1 VSFLNQPGPRWF
13 SIPAHRPF
21 LDDLAD
27 GIHRDLTANGPE
39 GLADATILV
48 PNRRAARAL
57 SQSFVKATAGRALV
71 LPQIRALGDLDEG
84 EPPFEPGD
92 IALGLPAAISPWR
105 RRFELAALAAGHA
118 DQLGRDLSAP
128 AALELGDALG
138 AFFDSLEIEEVGEAE
153 RDKIDTL
160 VEGELA
166 EHWQISA
173 RFLSLVVRDWPRRLR
188 ELGLMDVTA
197 RRVALL
203 QALEDSWRQNPP
215 HHPVIAGGST
225 GSAPATARL
234 LDRVA
239 RLPQGCVVL
248 PGLDEGL
255 SDRAWAQVAGDAG
268 EQHPQGAL
276 RRLLTGAGLDRRD
289 VKPWLP
295 GPDAAGR
302 LRRRVINEALRP
314 AEATADWRAQIAELR
329 RDAPEG
335 FDPIAAGLEG
345 LTLLAAHTEEEA
357 AGQIAVLLRETL
369 EIPGKTAAL
378 ITPDQA
384 LSRRVCAKLARWNLA
399 IDSSAGLPLADHP
412 VGVLLNLTAQAKA
425 EPDNPVTL
433 LALLKHPLV
442 RLGRDADTLVKATA
456 ALERHGLRGPRPR
469 DLSAKLSE
477 HPHAQALAHDLAAAI
492 GAGDTARPDLCAQTL
507 AQTLEILAAGPGG
520 GTGALWAEAAGEC
533 AADLLAALI
542 EDGGALVPATPETF
556 AVLLEGLVAQET
568 VRATGA
574 THPRLQ
580 ILGALEGRL
589 IQADRLILAGLEEG
603 VWPPAA
609 PSDPFLSR
617 PMRKTLGL
625 PPPERRIGLS
635 AHDFA
640 QAACSPDVVLVHTER
655 RGGQPAVKSRWLWR
669 LETLAAGAG
678 LELTGRPEIAQWA
691 AALDAPGSLAT
702 AKRPRPTPPADVR
715 PKGLS
720 ATRVERW
727 IRDPYAIYG
736 QYILGLRP
744 LDAPDTPIGPRE
756 RGTAIH
762 AAMERLALDYPA
774 ALPDDAE
781 AVITEAIVAA
791 LDAAGLPEARLVRER
806 ALAANLAPW
815 LADFERRRR
824 PGAARLVEQKG
835 VLNLMVDGETFELAA
850 TADRID
856 IRASMGDVLDFKT
869 GHAPTAKQVRQHLAP
884 QLTLTAA
891 ILEAGGF
898 KDVGRTPP
906 GDLVYVRLN
915 GGRIQGEESI
925 VAGPGESEVLA
936 ADVLARLV
944 ARVRAF
950 RDPKTPYISRAIP
963 QFQGEVGDYDH
974 LARLLEWSIADGGDD
989 A

>member
-1 VSFLNQPGPRWF
+1 MSFLDQPGPRWF

-21 LDDLAD
+21 LDDLAT
-27 GIHRDLTANGPE
+27 GIHQGLAARGPE
-39 GLADATILV
+39 ALADATVLV

-57 SQSFVKATAGRALV
+57 SQSFVKATGGRALV

-92 IALGLPAAISPWR
+92 IALGLPVAISPWR

-118 DQLGRDLSAP
+118 DQLRRDLSAP

-138 AFFDSLEIEEVGEAE
+138 ALFDSLEIEEIDEAG
-153 RDKIDTL
+153 RARIDTL
-160 VEGELA
+160 VEGEMA

-173 RFLSLVVRDWPRRLR
+173 RFLRLVVRDWPKRLA

-203 QALEDSWRQNPP
+203 KALEDGWRLNPP
-215 HHPVIAGGST
+215 AHPVIAAGST

-234 LDRVA
+234 LNRIA
-239 RLPQGCVVL
+239 GLPEGCVVL

-255 SDRAWAQVAGDAG
+255 SDQAWTQVAGDAG

-276 RRLLTGAGLDRRD
+276 RRLLLQAGLERRD
-289 VKPWLP
+289 VKPWLTAP
-295 GPDAAGR
+295 EPQGR

-329 RDAPEG
+329 RDAPDG
-335 FDPIAAGLEG
+335 FDPIAAGLQG
-345 LTLLAAHTEEEA
+345 LTSLSIHAEDEA
-357 AGQIAVLLRETL
+357 AGQIAVLLREVL
-369 EIPGKTAAL
+369 EAPGKTAAL

-384 LSRRVCAKLARWNLA
+384 LARRVCAKLSRWGLA
-399 IDSSAGLPLADHP
+399 VDSSAGLPLADHP
-412 VGVLLNLTAQAKA
+412 VGVLINLVAQAKA
-425 EPDNPVTL
+425 DPGHPVLL
-433 LALLKHPLV
+433 LAILKHPLV
-442 RLGRDADTLVKATA
+442 RLGRDAETLAQA
-456 ALERHGLRGPRPR
+456 ADALERHGLRGARPR
-469 DLSAKLSE
+469 DLAARLE
-477 HPHAQALAHDLAAAI
+477 DHPQAQSLADDLAAAL
-492 GAGDTARPDLCAQTL
+492 GAGEILTPDLA
-507 AQTLEILAAGPGG
+507 ARAIAESLERLAAGPGG
-520 GTGALWAEAAGEC
+520 GTGALWGGAAGEC
-533 AADLLAALI
+533 AADLLTALI
-542 EDGGALVPATPETF
+542 EDGALLAPAAPDSF
-556 AVLLEGLVAQET
+556 AVLLERLVAQET
-568 VRATGA
+568 VRATNVA
-574 THPRLQ
+574 HPRLQ

-589 IQADRLILAGLEEG
+589 IQADRLVLAGLEEG

-617 PMRKTLGL
+617 PMRKTIGL

-640 QAACSPDVVLVHTER
+640 QAACAPEVVLVHTER
-655 RGGQPAVKSRWLWR
+655 QGGQPTVKSRWLWR

-678 LELTGRPEIAQWA
+678 VALADRPEIAQWA
-691 AALDAPGSLAT
+691 YQLDAPGPLAT
-702 AKRPRPTPPADVR
+702 APRPRPTPPVKVR

-720 ATRVERW
+720 ATRIERW
-727 IRDPYAIYG
+727 IRDPYAIYA
-736 QYILGLRP
+736 QYILGLRA

-762 AAMERLALDYPA
+762 AAMERLATDYPTV
-774 ALPDDAE
+774 LPPDAE
-781 AVITEAIVAA
+781 RVITEAVVAA
-791 LDAAGLPEARLVRER
+791 LEAAGLPEARLVRER

-824 PGAARLVEQKG
+824 PVTTRLIEEKG
-835 VLNLMVDGETFELAA
+835 VLPVMVDGEPFELAA

-856 IRASMGDVLDFKT
+856 IRNGLGDVLDFKT
-869 GHAPTAKQVRQHLAP
+869 GHAPSAKQVRQHLAP

-898 KDVGRTPP
+898 ADVGPTPP
-906 GDLVYVRLN
+906 GELVYVRLN
-915 GGRIQGEESI
+915 GGRVQGEEAV

-936 ADVLARLV
+936 AEVMARLV
-944 ARVRAF
+944 GLVAAYRN
-950 RDPKTPYISRAIP
+950 PKTPYLSRAIP
-963 QFQGEVGDYDH
+963 QFQGEIGDYDH
-974 LARLLEWSIADGGDD
+974 LARLLEWSIADGGGDE
-989 A
+989 